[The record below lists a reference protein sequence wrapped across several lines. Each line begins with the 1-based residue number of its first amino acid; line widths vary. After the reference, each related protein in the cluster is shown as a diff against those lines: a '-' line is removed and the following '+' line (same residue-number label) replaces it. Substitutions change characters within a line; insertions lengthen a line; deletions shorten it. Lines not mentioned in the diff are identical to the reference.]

1 MSTPTPPQPDFPP
14 PLPPEPPKPAKSR
27 TNAII
32 IGAAAAVIAAIVATG
47 IVVANSRDDGSPAAE
62 ASAPADPTVT
72 AAADEPEPEPSDTEP
87 EIMGL
92 TDGVAYE
99 DGVEVTLSGYK
110 RGVSSEYASP
120 ESTPYVSFT
129 VKIDNKSDKVADI
142 ATGYISCYYGDDSK
156 EGEQVFDSDRGL
168 EGVPSMR
175 LRPGRTATAKVG
187 CEMPKDEVYLQIE
200 LTPTMDSET
209 AIFAGSVK

>member
-1 MSTPTPPQPDFPP
+1 MSTPPPPAYPPTGPQPTPR
-14 PLPPEPPKPAKSR
+14 KSR

-32 IGAAAAVIAAIVATG
+32 IGSAVAVIAAIIATG
-47 IVVANSRDDGSPAAE
+47 VVVANSRDGGSST
-62 ASAPADPTVT
+62 ASTESSEPADDTIT
-72 AAADEPEPEPSDTEP
+72 AATDEPEPTPEATEP

-110 RGVSSEYASP
+110 RGVSSEWAAPS
-120 ESTPYVSFT
+120 STPYVSFT

-142 ATGYISCYYGDDSK
+142 ATGYIMCYYGDQSK

-168 EGVPSMR
+168 EGVPSMQ
-175 LRPGRTATAKVG
+175 LRPGRTATAKFG
-187 CEMPKDEVYLQIE
+187 CAMPKGEEYLQIE
-200 LTPTMDSET
+200 MAPTMDSEQ
-209 AIFAGSVK
+209 AIFAGNVK